1 MKKEEILKK
10 DNGKAL
16 FLHIVISRLE
26 RRLTKL
32 VNEINNKRDELQEI
46 CIHNETI
53 KKEDYIEGGYLDREE
68 YITTIVCKV
77 CGKVLDKQV
86 ETGGFC

>member
-10 DNGKAL
+10 ENGKAL

-26 RRLTKL
+26 RRLAKL
-32 VNEINNKRDELQEI
+32 ANEIGSKKEELQQI

-53 KKEDYIEGGYLDREE
+53 KKEDYIKGGYLDREE
-68 YITTIVCKV
+68 YITTIACKV

-86 ETGGFC
+86 KIGGFC